1 MAVGKFYL
9 ADGSYSKEIALPE
22 ELFEAEVSKGCLYLT
37 VKAYLA
43 NQRQGTH
50 KTKTRAEVSG
60 TNKKPWKQK
69 GTGNARSGD
78 NRSPI
83 WVRGGKAHGPQPRDY
98 SQKVNKKVKF
108 RALISALTIKA
119 QGESVHVFETLNR
132 PEAKT
137 KAFVQLLE
145 KSGLNLQK
153 NLFLAATSDN
163 NLLASARNIPMTRV
177 LRVQD
182 VNTYEV
188 MRAKNLVLSADTL
201 NTLKDQYLK
210 VAVVGGEA

>member
-1 MAVGKFYL
+1 MANAKFYQ
-9 ADGSYSKEIALPE
+9 ADGTYSKEIALPE
-22 ELFEAEVSKGCLYLT
+22 ELFDAEVSKGCLYLT

-83 WVRGGKAHGPQPRDY
+83 WVRGAKAHGPKPHKY
-98 SQKVNKKVKF
+98 TQKINKKVKF

-119 QGESVHVFETLNR
+119 QNESVFVFETLSYDA
-132 PEAKT
+132 PKTASFAKILGN
-137 KAFVQLLE
+137 AGIAE
-145 KSGLNLQK
+145 QK
-153 NLFLAATSDN
+153 NLLLASEQDN
-163 NLLASARNIPMTRV
+163 NLLKSARNIPLSRV
-177 LRVQD
+177 VRVQD
-182 VNTYEV
+182 VNTYEL
-188 MRAKNLVLSADTL
+188 MRAKNLVLSQASLTALSD
-201 NTLKDQYLK
+201 KYLK
-210 VAVVGGEA
+210 VPVVGGEA

>member
-1 MAVGKFYL
+1 MANAKFYQ

-22 ELFEAEVSKGCLYLT
+22 ELFDAEVSKGCLYLT

-83 WVRGGKAHGPQPRDY
+83 WVRGGKAHGPKPRNY
-98 SQKVNKKVKF
+98 TQKVNKKVKF

-119 QGESVHVFETLNR
+119 QTESVHVFDTLTYDV
-132 PEAKT
+132 PKT
-137 KAFVQLLE
+137 STFANILE
-145 KSGLNLQK
+145 KAGLANQK
-153 NLFLAATSDN
+153 NL
-163 NLLASARNIPMTRV
+163 LLASEADQNLLKSARNVILARV

-188 MRAKNLVLSADTL
+188 MRAKNLVLSQASLTALAD
-201 NTLKDQYLK
+201 KYLK
-210 VAVVGGEA
+210 VPVVGGEA